1 MKYILYRRTGEDDT
15 VVDSSDNTGS
25 LYVTLMDELISMS
38 KGRHE
43 IKIKSK
49 PKVSIDLEVTLT
61 NYDDDYRVTKW
72 VVFEG

>member
-1 MKYILYRRTGEDDT
+1 MKYILYRRTGEDDP

-25 LYVTLMDELISMS
+25 IYVTLMDELIGMS

-49 PKVSIDLEVTLT
+49 PKASIDLEVTLT
-61 NYDDDYRVTKW
+61 NYDDDYRITKW